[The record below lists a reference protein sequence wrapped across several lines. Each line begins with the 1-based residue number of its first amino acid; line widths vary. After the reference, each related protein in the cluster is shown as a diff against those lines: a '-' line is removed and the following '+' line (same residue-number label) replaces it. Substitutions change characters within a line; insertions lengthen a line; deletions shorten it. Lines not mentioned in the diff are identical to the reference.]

1 MSAVARPAAGPG
13 TSVAAPRMPTTPAE
27 RQAWQYAITAKANPG
42 KWVTIREDIRPRQ
55 ATFVASNI
63 RTGKIGAYSPADLF
77 QVRITGSGDAVNVV
91 ISYWGDPEPI
101 NDTSPTISAQKRLRL
116 LKNPAPRNVKPSSPK
131 VQELTALAYTISQA
145 PGRWA
150 LLSETPSRDVA
161 ANRAARVRTK
171 ELTSFNTFG
180 TFDAVVAPT
189 QTGNWAVWVTV
200 KTVKK
205 AHAPAVPPVKVKFID
220 RHPPVPSSPRTV
232 LEDAAAKT
240 RRSPGRWTKIRDTAT
255 LGAAKGLAS
264 RIRSGKSPLFAA
276 DASGRFEADIQPLP
290 DGTYR
295 VRAKLVPAT

>member
-1 MSAVARPAAGPG
+1 MPAVRRPVATPG
-13 TSVAAPRMPTTPAE
+13 TPAGEPRLPTTPAE
-27 RQAWQYAITAKANPG
+27 RQAWQYAIAAKANPG
-42 KWVTIREDIRPRQ
+42 KWVTIREAIQPRQ

-63 RTGKIGAYSPADLF
+63 RTGKIGAYTPAELF
-77 QVRITGSGDAVNVV
+77 QVRITGSGDTVNVV
-91 ISYWGDPEPI
+91 LSYWGDREPVS
-101 NDTSPTISAQKRLRL
+101 DTTVSAPTRLQL
-116 LKNPAPRNVKPSSPK
+116 LKNPPPRKVKPTSPK

-150 LLSETPSRDVA
+150 LLSETPSRDAA

-189 QTGNWAVWVTV
+189 PTGNWAVWVTV

-295 VRAKLVPAT
+295 VRAKLVPVT

>member
-1 MSAVARPAAGPG
+1 MPAVRRPVATPG
-13 TSVAAPRMPTTPAE
+13 TPAGEPRLPTTPAE
-27 RQAWQYAITAKANPG
+27 RQAWQYAIAAKANPG
-42 KWVTIREDIRPRQ
+42 KWVTIREAIQPRQ

-63 RTGKIGAYSPADLF
+63 RTGKIGAYTPAELF
-77 QVRITGSGDAVNVV
+77 QVRITGSGDTVNVV
-91 ISYWGDPEPI
+91 LSYWGDREPVS
-101 NDTSPTISAQKRLRL
+101 DTTVSAPTRLRL
-116 LKNPAPRNVKPSSPK
+116 LKNPPPRKVKPTSPK

-150 LLSETPSRDVA
+150 LLSETPSRDAA

-171 ELTSFNTFG
+171 ELSSFNTFG

-189 QTGNWAVWVTV
+189 PTGNWAVWVTV

-205 AHAPAVPPVKVKFID
+205 AHAPDVPPVKVKFID

-276 DASGRFEADIQPLP
+276 DATGRFEADIQPLP

-295 VRAKLVPAT
+295 VRAKLIPAT